1 MKSIVIDLNILM
13 DFLFKRQ
20 EHESVAEIFAICS
33 TGKIKGYICAHEITT
48 LFYFLDKSVRDKIKI
63 KKTISGLMKQ
73 FRVIEINDVLLN
85 KALFSEIGDFED
97 AVIEASALEKKA
109 EYILTR
115 NTKDF
120 RKSMINVITPSE
132 LLALIKATVV

>member
-13 DFLFKRQ
+13 DFLFKR
-20 EHESVAEIFAICS
+20 EGHEKVAEVFTICS
-33 TGKIKGYICAHEITT
+33 KGKIKGYICAHEITT

-73 FRVIEINDVLLN
+73 FKVIEINEALLN
-85 KALFSEIGDFED
+85 KALFSEISDFED
-97 AVIEASALEKKA
+97 AVIEVSAQEKDI
-109 EYILTR
+109 EYILTG

-120 RKSMINVITPSE
+120 RKSRIDAITPLE
-132 LLALIKATVV
+132 LLALWSNL